1 MALKM
6 TVREAPGGVVIVDLK
21 GRLVLGAATSSLRE
35 MLAHRIEAGDNRL
48 ILNLRDLQ
56 AIDSSG
62 AGELIAAHA
71 AAVKAG
77 GALKLLNLS
86 YRTLDLLKITR
97 LYLVFELYA
106 SEAAAV
112 RSFQPAAPPSD
123 LQIRWA
129 DFMDLVTR
137 LGAGRKPRAHA

>member
-1 MALKM
+1 MALKIK
-6 TVREAPGGVVIVDLK
+6 VREAPGGVTIVDLK

-35 MLAHRIEAGDNRL
+35 RLANLIGAGNIRL

-62 AGELIAAHA
+62 AGELISAHA
-71 AAVKAG
+71 AAVNAG
-77 GALKLLNLS
+77 GTLKLLNLS
-86 YRTLDLLKITR
+86 ARTLDLLKITR
-97 LYLVFELYA
+97 LYLVFESFA
-106 SEAAAV
+106 SEAAAIS
-112 RSFQPAAPPSD
+112 SFQPVAPPSE

-137 LGAGRKPRAHA
+137 LGAGRKPHAHA